1 MDRREFLKSLAVVAG
16 GLAVGGDVLGAKAGK
31 ISRSNIFFF
40 FADDWGRYASVY
52 KFFGPNGT
60 FFGRRTLIG
69 LLVRV
74 FDLIMLMLR
83 RHRARLVGV
92 RCFLGSIFIERV

>member
-31 ISRSNIFFF
+31 IGRSNIFFF

-52 KFFGPNGT
+52 KYFRPNGAFQT
-60 FFGRRTLIG
+60 PNLDRF
-69 LLVRV
+69 
-74 FDLIMLMLR
+74 
-83 RHRARLVGV
+83 AREGV
-92 RCFLGSIFIERV
+92 RFNNAHVTAPSCTA